1 MRLVKRFLTVLLETF
16 FSYLII
22 SQVGYI
28 HSNDVVMETLSDS
41 SALNFFFFFSNF
53 FIYLLFIRL
62 KFQSAIN
69 LTIFSNNIAGGL
81 YSFNSCR

>member
-41 SALNFFFFFSNF
+41 SALKIFV
-53 FIYLLFIRL
+53 
-62 KFQSAIN
+62 
-69 LTIFSNNIAGGL
+69 FSNNIAGGL